1 MELSFDLAFFSSLFN
16 KLDDYQLSY
25 AYSGEFIDSLT
36 GHILSLVETSMEVES
51 ETSKTKKKVYYI
63 MVESLQNIT
72 RHQSNTIDRKTKEGF
87 FSIHKTKLGYLVTSG
102 NLVKKSNIEALR
114 EKIEKINSLNQDE
127 LRDYHKE
134 MLSAAELS
142 EKGGA
147 GLGLL
152 EMLRKSGSK
161 LNYDFVDVNETFS
174 FFYFQ
179 AKVALNTIDTEDH
192 PAIDN
197 VNTLLLAQNIHNII
211 LDHNLKTIFHG
222 QFGHDN
228 IKGLLA
234 MTESNVATI
243 QNTKLRK
250 SVISVMIELL
260 QNICYHADGKKDY
273 EGEGPGLF
281 VISEGQN
288 CLSLITVNYIENSK
302 TKIILDY
309 VEKINNMEDEK
320 VKALYLEIL
329 MKDDVDRKHGGGLG
343 LLDIRHKTNNK
354 IDIAIEPCN
363 EELSYLNI
371 VAHISF

>member
-25 AYSGEFIDSLT
+25 AYSGEFTDSIT

-72 RHQSNTIDRKTKEGF
+72 RHQSNTIDSKTKEGF

-152 EMLRKSGSK
+152 EMLRKSGNK
-161 LNYDFVDVNETFS
+161 LTYDFIDVNETFS
-174 FFYFQ
+174 YFYFQ
-179 AKVALNTIDTEDH
+179 ANVALNSVETEDS
-192 PAIDN
+192 ARGN
-197 VNTLLLAQNIHNII
+197 ENTLLLAQNIHNII
-211 LDHNLKTIFHG
+211 LEHNLKTVFHG

-288 CLSLITVNYIENSK
+288 GLSLITVNYIENSK
-302 TKIILDY
+302 TKNILDY

-354 IDIAIEPCN
+354 IDIAIEPFN

-371 VAHISF
+371 LAHISF

>member
-25 AYSGEFIDSLT
+25 AYSGEFTDSLT

-72 RHQSNTIDRKTKEGF
+72 RHQSNTIDSKTKEGF

-114 EKIEKINSLNQDE
+114 EKIEKINSLNQEE
-127 LRDYHKE
+127 LREYHKE

-152 EMLRKSGSK
+152 EMLRKSGNK
-161 LNYDFVDVNETFS
+161 LTYDFIDVNETFS
-174 FFYFQ
+174 YFYFQ
-179 AKVALNTIDTEDH
+179 ANVALNTIETEDS
-192 PAIDN
+192 ARGN
-197 VNTLLLAQNIHNII
+197 ENTLLLAQNIHNII
-211 LDHNLKTIFHG
+211 LEHNIKTVFHG

-234 MTESNVATI
+234 MTECNVATI

-250 SVISVMIELL
+250 SVIAVMIELL

-288 CLSLITVNYIENSK
+288 CMSLITVNYIVNSK
-302 TKIILDY
+302 AKNILDY

-354 IDIAIEPCN
+354 IDIAIEPFN